1 MGAGKCSV
9 CPKFAWL
16 PEVPWVIRF
25 SALVDEPTA
34 HPCSVWAL
42 GIDLTVCLGGSFHSL
57 KFSHNT
63 CSDQYLRKHLR
74 EPLCRYP
81 GLFLCQNSPPCHPA
95 LWNLAASVSSTQ
107 GLWVP
112 IPRLCADAWQFSLE
126 NQLGQSQSLSQLFLS
141 SQGSLSWLCLDK
153 YPEPVV
159 FQLLSPLHFLCFL
172 FIRTFYFLHWPLV
185 SLNLF
190 ILSFKKILCTSVLDF
205 GGLIWLL
212 MKFLFLQLC
221 V

>member
-1 MGAGKCSV
+1 MLWSV
-9 CPKFAWL
+9 LKKTFERAPLQVSGTFSLSEFSSLSSCPVKSSCLSLFN
-16 PEVPWVIRF
+16 PG
-25 SALVDEPTA
+25 
-34 HPCSVWAL
+34 AL
-42 GIDLTVCLGGSFHSL
+42 GSYSSSLCGCLAVL
-57 KFSHNT
+57 
-63 CSDQYLRKHLR
+63 
-74 EPLCRYP
+74 
-81 GLFLCQNSPPCHPA
+81 
-95 LWNLAASVSSTQ
+95 
-107 GLWVP
+107 
-112 IPRLCADAWQFSLE
+112 LE

-172 FIRTFYFLHWPLV
+172 IIRTFYFLHWPLV